1 MLDAMLVLSLTVALT
16 CFFFWVLLEKGCL
29 PALLVLLSPLLPI
42 VIIVVVVIFKAIY
55 GLHGTLGVI
64 ALIFCTC
71 IAAMPFVFVIGIL
84 MDVEYGID
92 IFKWNIRWNRD
103 PKKQLKRFVKAGERR
118 NKRLLRKASKRRKAV
133 EKAMGKEN

>member
-1 MLDAMLVLSLTVALT
+1 
-16 CFFFWVLLEKGCL
+16 
-29 PALLVLLSPLLPI
+29 
-42 VIIVVVVIFKAIY
+42 
-55 GLHGTLGVI
+55 
-64 ALIFCTC
+64 
-71 IAAMPFVFVIGIL
+71 